1 MRTTLL
7 SPKGENL
14 RPPVA
19 KESLRL
25 ILPSITPC
33 RVYRHTRHTVLQ
45 ARLYTS
51 LLLNTACSLLSRLQK
66 MRYRLSHH
74 YTYVRTQLA
83 NFSLKCT

>member
-1 MRTTLL
+1 MNFSAMFTLR
-7 SPKGENL
+7 K
-14 RPPVA
+14 PPA
-19 KESLRL
+19 PCGKESLRL

-33 RVYRHTRHTVLQ
+33 RVYRHTVLQ

-83 NFSLKCT
+83 NFSVKCT